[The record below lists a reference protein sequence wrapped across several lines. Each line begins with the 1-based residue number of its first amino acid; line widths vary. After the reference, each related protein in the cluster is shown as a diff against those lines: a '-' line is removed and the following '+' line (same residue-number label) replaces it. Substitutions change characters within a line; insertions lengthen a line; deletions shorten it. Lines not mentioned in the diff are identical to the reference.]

1 MLSDD
6 DIWRVE
12 RETASVGR
20 SYAAGRGGALS
31 PVRGGGVTH
40 APGRGLRAAALL
52 GVVLVAVFAAAPAA
66 AQHLLQPVVTSSPAS
81 GSTYLPGETITVQVR
96 PRTAPWVAITSGPNN
111 LRLGLTVG
119 SIVKQMT
126 GSVQGRRYSY
136 TVYDH
141 EQRRNVTRWRNTNVL
156 EFNYTVQK
164 GDRDT
169 DGVSVTANSMSGG
182 NIGAN
187 VGGSDFGG
195 GDWYP
200 SINKNHSALS
210 AQSSHKVDTPAPT
223 FSGVTGP
230 SVTFYAGASV
240 NYRLPQVANADA
252 AHNVTYSVTPWSISP
267 YTPLPTGYSLNA
279 STATI
284 TGSYGSASS
293 GWTTHRLRATDAFNR
308 TADLSFRLRINA
320 GAGIETIAITSNPG
334 ADKTYGKVAPFGTND
349 NITVRV
355 DFTHRLTLVRS
366 GVCLRI
372 QIGSNR
378 RTACNPG
385 YSTSDSSRWDKIDFT
400 YAVQASDWDDDGIS
414 FPANPLGGGG
424 KTTNLRF
431 HRTGGSADNRVNVD
445 FGSIPDDP
453 NHKVRGQQTTPGF
466 GSTASPAYSWV
477 RGNAVSQALP
487 AATGGDGGVTY
498 TVGGSLP
505 AGLSFAAATRT
516 ISGTPTA
523 AQGRTNYT
531 LTATDGDGDSGTLR
545 FSIEV
550 QEITASIS
558 SPGVTE
564 GAAGGTA
571 TLEYDVTL
579 NRAPGRQVTVAYAA
593 AADPGTASSGT
604 DYTAISGGTLTFGAA
619 ETSKSFEVAVTG
631 DALDEP
637 NETVRVALSN
647 PTGAVLGS
655 AAVGV
660 GTITDDDPTPTLA
673 LSLSEPDA
681 GTPDTIAESG
691 AGNATTVTASLSG
704 GISGE
709 AITVTVSATGATAAA
724 GDFSLSSDKTLT
736 IAAGATTSSG
746 TVTVTSVDDAT
757 DEPDETA
764 TVGGDGG
771 GRARS
776 GGGAFGPDVD
786 HRRRRCPAALVAGA
800 DSGVDHGVGRGFDGY
815 GDALEPL
822 GRGGDAHG
830 VGGGGASGDVGG
842 LHVEPGGHID
852 DRGGGDDEHGDG
864 DGDGCRQRDRRGGQ
878 ERDGFGF
885 GVGGARARGGGP
897 GGRDVDDPRRRRRAD
912 GGAGAVVVVG
922 FGEWRGRDGYGGAF
936 GGVERGGYGDGGGGG
951 GSGRGRC
958 GLHVEP
964 GGHIDDRGGG
974 DDEHGL
980 CDGDGERQ
988 RGGFSGQV
996 GDGFGLGVGGPRD
1009 RVPGERYADARR

>member
-210 AQSSHKVDTPAPT
+210 AQSSHKVDTPAPSW
-223 FSGVTGP
+223 SGVTGP
-230 SVTFYAGASV
+230 DIIFYAGGSV
-240 NYRLPQVANADA
+240 SYRLPQVANAAA
-252 AHNVTYSVTPWSISP
+252 AHNVSYSVTSARA
-267 YTPLPTGYSLNA
+267 LPTGYTLNT

-284 TGSYGSASS
+284 TGSYGTYGSALARNSY
-293 GWTTHRLRATDAFNR
+293 TLRATDGFSR
-308 TADLSFRLRINA
+308 TADLTFHLQVSADVGVESIS
-320 GAGIETIAITSNPG
+320 ITSNPG

-349 NITVRV
+349 TITVTV
-355 DFTHRLTLVRS
+355 DFTRPLSFVRTGS
-366 GVCLRI
+366 ACLNIR
-372 QIGSNR
+372 IGSNTPR
-378 RTACNPG
+378 VCNPTYNRETRHLG
-385 YSTSDSSRWDKIDFT
+385 DKLYFR
-400 YAVQASDWDDDGIS
+400 YAVQASDWDGDGIS
-414 FPANPLGGGG
+414 FPTNPMGAGTTSNIHFYRVGSGGGS
-424 KTTNLRF
+424 RWV
-431 HRTGGSADNRVNVD
+431 NRS
-445 FGSIPDDP
+445 FASIPNDP
-453 NHKVRGQQTTPGF
+453 NHKVRGEQTTPSF
-466 GSTASPAYSWV
+466 GSTAIPAYSWV
-477 RGNAVSQALP
+477 KGNAVSQALP
-487 AATGGDGGVTY
+487 AVPAATDGDGGVTY
-498 TVGGSLP
+498 TIGGSLP

-531 LTATDGDGDSGTLR
+531 LTATDADGDSGTLR

-593 AADPGTASSGT
+593 AADPGTASSGPT
-604 DYTAISGGTLTFGAA
+604 TRRFRA
-619 ETSKSFEVAVTG
+619 E
-631 DALDEP
+631 
-637 NETVRVALSN
+637 R
-647 PTGAVLGS
+647 
-655 AAVGV
+655 
-660 GTITDDDPTPTLA
+660 
-673 LSLSEPDA
+673 
-681 GTPDTIAESG
+681 
-691 AGNATTVTASLSG
+691 
-704 GISGE
+704 
-709 AITVTVSATGATAAA
+709 
-724 GDFSLSSDKTLT
+724 
-736 IAAGATTSSG
+736 
-746 TVTVTSVDDAT
+746 
-757 DEPDETA
+757 
-764 TVGGDGG
+764 
-771 GRARS
+771 
-776 GGGAFGPDVD
+776 
-786 HRRRRCPAALVAGA
+786 
-800 DSGVDHGVGRGFDGY
+800 
-815 GDALEPL
+815 
-822 GRGGDAHG
+822 
-830 VGGGGASGDVGG
+830 
-842 LHVEPGGHID
+842 
-852 DRGGGDDEHGDG
+852 
-864 DGDGCRQRDRRGGQ
+864 
-878 ERDGFGF
+878 
-885 GVGGARARGGGP
+885 
-897 GGRDVDDPRRRRRAD
+897 
-912 GGAGAVVVVG
+912 
-922 FGEWRGRDGYGGAF
+922 
-936 GGVERGGYGDGGGGG
+936 
-951 GSGRGRC
+951 
-958 GLHVEP
+958 
-964 GGHIDDRGGG
+964 
-974 DDEHGL
+974 
-980 CDGDGERQ
+980 
-988 RGGFSGQV
+988 
-996 GDGFGLGVGGPRD
+996 
-1009 RVPGERYADARR
+1009 